1 MMFES
6 NSASDIT
13 AAVQFNVIETAKGDC
28 KVHLFDES
36 KTLAS
41 SKLYSLVNK
50 NTFFDAQ
57 NAGNCIY
64 KLFNLNIFCT
74 CGCATF
80 KYSLEITST
89 IISIVIIKSIT
100 PKIKLG
106 YTSFLCAPS

>member
-13 AAVQFNVIETAKGDC
+13 AAVQFNVIETVKGDC

-50 NTFFDAQ
+50 NTFFDA
-57 NAGNCIY
+57 
-64 KLFNLNIFCT
+64 
-74 CGCATF
+74 
-80 KYSLEITST
+80 
-89 IISIVIIKSIT
+89 
-100 PKIKLG
+100 
-106 YTSFLCAPS
+106 

>member
-1 MMFES
+1 MLELK
-6 NSASDIT
+6 SASDIT
-13 AAVQFNVIETAKGDC
+13 AAVQFNVIEIVQGDF

-57 NAGNCIY
+57 NAGNCIS
-64 KLFNLNIFCT
+64 KLLNLNIFCT

-80 KYSLEITST
+80 KYCLEIT
-89 IISIVIIKSIT
+89 
-100 PKIKLG
+100 LQ
-106 YTSFLCAPS
+106 